1 MDKIKGA
8 YFRTVQTVQ
17 QKVGKA
23 DSTVDEEYDALHRH
37 FSNSF
42 TLSENFNK
50 HTQALIENFNA
61 LTAIMTFLAEDLTEL
76 YLHSDDPNKKKM
88 TQELTSVAL
97 DIENN
102 GVQPFQK
109 ELMANVYQQVAEYI
123 LKFEEV
129 KKLHK
134 QRNDLVKEYDY
145 FRNRVQKM
153 SETQSK
159 DPLALPKEKEK
170 LKKAKEDL
178 DSIQTLTTER
188 MQALMDEKPIV
199 YAHVTE
205 QLIGSLIAYHDKSK
219 RAMDRL
225 QVHSSAPSGA
235 STRAHVS
242 EAPVR
247 SGGAKPQPTIPQRG
261 SAVPPKFNC
270 EWHYLDG
277 DVNQQG
283 PLSFMQLKQKY
294 QKGDVSGSTHV
305 FGGEMSDWQTVSAVP
320 GLVSALSN

>member
-8 YFRTVQTVQ
+8 YFRTVQTVN

-23 DSTVDEEYDALHRH
+23 DSTVDEAYDTLHRS

-50 HTQALIENFNA
+50 HIQALIENFNA
-61 LTAIMTFLAEDLTEL
+61 LTAIMTFVSEDLTEL
-76 YLHSDDPNKKKM
+76 YLHSDDPNKKRM
-88 TQELTSVAL
+88 TQEITQVANEL
-97 DIENN
+97 EVQ
-102 GVQPFQK
+102 GVQPFQR
-109 ELMANVYQQVAEYI
+109 ELMANVHNQVAEYI
-123 LKFEEV
+123 IKFEEV

-170 LKKAKEDL
+170 LRKAKDDMEQVQAL
-178 DSIQTLTTER
+178 CMER

-199 YAHVTE
+199 FAHVTE

-219 RAMDRL
+219 RAFDRL
-225 QVHSSAPSGA
+225 EIHSSKPLSGGTA
-235 STRAHVS
+235 ARVS

-247 SGGAKPQPTIPQRG
+247 KAQPNIPPQRG
-261 SAVPPKFNC
+261 GVPPKFDC
-270 EWHYLDG
+270 DWHYLDA

-294 QKGDVSGSTHV
+294 KSGQLSGSTHV
-305 FGGEMSDWQTVSAVP
+305 FGGDMSDWQTISAVP
-320 GLVSALSN
+320 GLASALSV

>member
-17 QKVGKA
+17 SKVGKA
-23 DSTVDEEYDALHRH
+23 DNTVDEEYDSLHRH

-61 LTAIMTFLAEDLTEL
+61 LTAIMQFISEDLTEL

-88 TQELTSVAL
+88 TQEITQVAAE
-97 DIENN
+97 IENQ

-159 DPLALPKEKEK
+159 DPMALPKEKEK
-170 LKKAKEDL
+170 LKKAKEDMEQVQ
-178 DSIQTLTTER
+178 SLTVER
-188 MQALMDEKPIV
+188 MQALMDEKPLV
-199 YAHVTE
+199 FAHVTE
-205 QLIGSLIAYHDKSK
+205 QLIGSLISYHDKSK
-219 RAMDRL
+219 RAFDKL
-225 QVHSSAPSGA
+225 QVHSSSPSSA
-235 STRAHVS
+235 NSRAAIS
-242 EAPVR
+242 QAPVR
-247 SGGAKPQPTIPQRG
+247 AKPQPVAPQRG
-261 SAVPPKFNC
+261 GAIPPKFNC
-270 EWHYLDG
+270 DWHYLDA

-283 PLSFMQLKQKY
+283 PLSFLQLKQKY
-294 QKGDVSGSTHV
+294 QKGDISGSTHV

-320 GLVSALSN
+320 DLVRALSS